1 MNEYRKIEKE
11 KNEDIIE
18 KIYKDI
24 VRRGRVDEDYM
35 REKVRREERKEGE
48 IEKMQ
53 NRVEKISKW
62 NLVQKRNGW
71 IEDKKKWKE
80 KKREI
85 EERM

>member
-48 IEKMQ
+48 IEKM
-53 NRVEKISKW
+53 
-62 NLVQKRNGW
+62 
-71 IEDKKKWKE
+71 
-80 KKREI
+80 
-85 EERM
+85 